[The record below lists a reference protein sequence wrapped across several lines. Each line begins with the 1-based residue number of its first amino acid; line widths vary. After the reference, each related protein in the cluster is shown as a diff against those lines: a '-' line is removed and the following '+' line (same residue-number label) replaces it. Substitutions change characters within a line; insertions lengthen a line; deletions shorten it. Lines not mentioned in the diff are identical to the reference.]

1 MLDTPVAYVL
11 HRDERMSI
19 HSPALLPPR
28 KGPFV
33 LGRDGKE
40 EDIFQ
45 KTMRFLEWPE
55 LCKRLSEHALSP
67 LGVGLCESLLP
78 GESEAE
84 AARQMHMTSEMAAI
98 LEREGRVPL
107 APFEDLSPILDRA
120 ERGERL
126 AGAELRQVSEFL
138 TLVGKSRGFF
148 LKRAETSPVLWDLA
162 CLLQEI
168 PYLKEA
174 LDISIDPEGQ
184 VKDEASATLGHL
196 RREVRRAREEALGRI
211 DAFLKDREASKV
223 LQDSYYTVREGRFV
237 LPVRADARRA
247 MDGIV
252 QGISSSGA
260 THFLEPLW
268 LVEMNNALRMA
279 ELEVER
285 EVDRILRELS
295 GSVKDSAQI
304 IRQGLDVMAHLDLV
318 HAKAR
323 FSAAIRGSRPE
334 PSPTGHL
341 ALRGLRHPLLVLRSV
356 PVVPNDVLL
365 SPEERILVISGPNAG
380 GKTVLLK
387 SVGLALLMARGGIH
401 VPADPGS
408 MLPVFRGVYADI
420 GDQQDINMDVST
432 FSGHMLNLRQ
442 ILERV
447 EEDSFV
453 ILDELAGSTDPQE
466 GSKLALAFLDELCDR
481 RARVMITTHYPAL
494 KAWAQARKGAR
505 NAAMEFDWERMEP
518 AYRLQLGVPGLS
530 SALEIAKRMGL
541 PREILERARALME
554 GDETRLEAL
563 LRDLE
568 RERASLEKERK
579 DLDLLKSRLEETL
592 ARHRELLVLSRK
604 DRETFLREK
613 RKRLSSE
620 IQDARRRIRDA
631 LASLERARTRKD
643 VEMVRGQI
651 RDLEAEL
658 RPPPVALPSPPRPLG
673 DVGPGD
679 AVMVLPL
686 GQVGVLLEHPSDGK
700 GRVRVKLGGME
711 VVVGIDALAGVDRE
725 DADTSQGAPPGPSG
739 LPPIQEIP
747 SQIDLRGMRV
757 EEAMADL
764 ERYLDKAL
772 MSRREEVRIIHGH
785 GTGALKQ
792 AVRTWLSAS
801 TWASSFRP
809 GGRGEGGDGVTVVT
823 LHHKD

>member
-1 MLDTPVAYVL
+1 M
-11 HRDERMSI
+11 
-19 HSPALLPPR
+19 R
-28 KGPFV
+28 KGRS
-33 LGRDGKE
+33 LAGMYGKD

-45 KTMRFLEWPE
+45 KSMRFLEWPE
-55 LCKRLSEHALSP
+55 LCRRLSEHALSP
-67 LGVGLCESLLP
+67 LGMGLCRGLLP
-78 GESEAE
+78 AESKAE
-84 AARQMHMTSEMAAI
+84 ATRQMHMTSEMAAI

-107 APFEDLSPILDRA
+107 ASFEDLGPVLDRA

-138 TLVGKSRGFF
+138 ALVGRSRAFF
-148 LKRAETSPVLWDLA
+148 LKRAEVSPVLWDLA
-162 CLLQEI
+162 CVLQEI
-168 PYLKEA
+168 PHLQEA
-174 LDISIDPEGQ
+174 LERAIDPEGQ
-184 VKDEASATLGHL
+184 VKDEASSALGPL
-196 RREVRRAREEALGRI
+196 RREVRRARDEALGRI
-211 DAFLKDREASKV
+211 DAFLKDREASKL

-252 QGISSSGA
+252 QGISASGA

-295 GSVKDSAQI
+295 GSVKGSAQV
-304 IRQGLDVMAHLDLV
+304 IRQDLDVMAHLDLV

-323 FSAAIRGSRPE
+323 LSAAIRGSKPE
-334 PSPTGHL
+334 FSSAGHL
-341 ALRGLRHPLLVLRSV
+341 ALRGLRHPLLSLRLV
-356 PVVPNDVLL
+356 PVVPNDVVL

-387 SVGLALLMARGGIH
+387 SVGLALLMARAGIH

-408 MLPVFRGVYADI
+408 LLPVFRGVYADI

-466 GSKLALAFLDELCDR
+466 GSKLALALLEELCDR
-481 RARVMITTHYPAL
+481 KARVMVTTHYPAL

-518 AYRLQLGVPGLS
+518 AYRLHLGVPGLS
-530 SALEIAKRMGL
+530 SALEIAQRMGL
-541 PREILERARALME
+541 PREILERARALMD
-554 GDETRLEAL
+554 GDETRLEGV
-563 LRDLE
+563 LRELE
-568 RERASLEKERK
+568 RERASLERERK
-579 DLDLLKSRLEETL
+579 DVGLLRSRLEETL
-592 ARHRELLVLSRK
+592 ERHTELLLASRK
-604 DRETFLREK
+604 DHETFLREK
-613 RKRLSSE
+613 RQRLSSE
-620 IQDARRRIRDA
+620 IQDARRRIREA
-631 LASLERARTRKD
+631 LASLEGARTRRD
-643 VEMVRGQI
+643 VETVRGQI
-651 RDLEAEL
+651 RGLEEEL
-658 RPPPVALPSPPRPLG
+658 RPPPPAPSSPPKPLFA
-673 DVGPGD
+673 VGPGD
-679 AVMVLPL
+679 PVMVLPL
-686 GQVGVLLEHPSDGK
+686 GQVGVLMEHPSEGK

-711 VVVGIDALAGVDRE
+711 VLVRVDALGGVDRE
-725 DADTSQGAPPGPSG
+725 DTDASQEAPPGALGS
-739 LPPIQEIP
+739 LPVQEIP
-747 SQIDLRGMRV
+747 PHIDLRGMRV
-757 EEAMADL
+757 EEAMAAV
-764 ERYLDKAL
+764 ERYLDRAI

-792 AVRTWLSAS
+792 AVRSWLSAS
-801 TWASSFRP
+801 PWASAFRP
-809 GGRGEGGDGVTVVT
+809 GGRGEGGDGATVVR
-823 LHHKD
+823 LRHQD

>member
-1 MLDTPVAYVL
+1 ML
-11 HRDERMSI
+11 
-19 HSPALLPPR
+19 
-28 KGPFV
+28 GP
-33 LGRDGKE
+33 GGKE
-40 EDIFQ
+40 EDISQ
-45 KTMRFLEWPE
+45 KTLRFLEWPE

-67 LGVGLCESLLP
+67 LGLGLCESILP
-78 GESEAE
+78 ADREAE
-84 AARQMHMTSEMAAI
+84 AARQMHMTSEMAEI

-107 APFEDLSPILDRA
+107 ANFEDLSPILDRA

-126 AGAELRQVSEFL
+126 AGAELHQVSEFL
-138 TLVGKSRGFF
+138 KLVGKCRGFF

-168 PYLKEA
+168 PHLQEA
-174 LDISIDPEGQ
+174 LEISIDPDGQ
-184 VKDEASATLGHL
+184 VKDEASPTLGPL

-223 LQDSYYTVREGRFV
+223 LQDSYYTMREGRFV

-247 MDGIV
+247 VDGIV

-295 GSVKDSAQI
+295 GFVKDSAQI

-323 FSAAIRGSRPE
+323 FSAAIRGSRPQ

-341 ALRGLRHPLLVLRSV
+341 ALRGLRHPLLALRGV

-365 SPEERILVISGPNAG
+365 SPEERVLVISGPNAG

-387 SVGLALLMARGGIH
+387 SVGLALLMARAGIH
-401 VPADPGS
+401 LPADPNS
-408 MLPVFRGVYADI
+408 LLPVFSGVYADI

-432 FSGHMLNLRQ
+432 FSGHMVNLRQ

-447 EEDSFV
+447 QEDSFV
-453 ILDELAGSTDPQE
+453 ILDELAGSTDPRE
-466 GSKLALAFLDELCDR
+466 GSRLALALLDELCHR
-481 RARVMITTHYPAL
+481 RARVMVTTHYPAL

-518 AYRLQLGVPGLS
+518 AYRLQMGVPGVS
-530 SALEIAKRMGL
+530 SALEIAQRMGL
-541 PREILERARALME
+541 PLEVLGRARALME
-554 GDETRLEAL
+554 GDETRLEGL

-568 RERASLEKERK
+568 RERACLEREREEAG
-579 DLDLLKSRLEETL
+579 LLRSRLEETL
-592 ARHRELLVLSRK
+592 ARHKELLVLSRK
-604 DRETFLREK
+604 DRETFVREK
-613 RKRLSSE
+613 RQRLSSE
-620 IQDARRRIRDA
+620 IQDARRRIREA
-631 LASLERARTRKD
+631 LASLERAQTHKD

-651 RDLEAEL
+651 RDIEAEL
-658 RPPPVALPSPPRPLG
+658 RPPPVSLPSPPRPLG
-673 DVGPGD
+673 AVGPGD
-679 AVMVLPL
+679 PVMVIPL
-686 GQVGVLLEHPSDGK
+686 GQVGVLMEQPSHGK

-711 VVVGIDALAGVDRE
+711 VVVGIDALGGVDRE
-725 DADTSQGAPPGPSG
+725 EAEAWQEAPPGSPG
-739 LPPIQEIP
+739 LPPIQEIA

-757 EEAMADL
+757 EEAMAAL
-764 ERYLDKAL
+764 ERYLDRAI

-792 AVRTWLSAS
+792 AVRGWLSAS
-801 TWASSFRP
+801 PWASAFRP
-809 GGRGEGGDGVTVVT
+809 GGRGEGGDGATVVT
-823 LHHKD
+823 LRHRD